1 MTECNLEFKGSVW
14 NLNKKGT
21 FGEKKKG
28 TFGDVLPT
36 NTLK

>member
-21 FGEKKKG
+21 FGEKKG